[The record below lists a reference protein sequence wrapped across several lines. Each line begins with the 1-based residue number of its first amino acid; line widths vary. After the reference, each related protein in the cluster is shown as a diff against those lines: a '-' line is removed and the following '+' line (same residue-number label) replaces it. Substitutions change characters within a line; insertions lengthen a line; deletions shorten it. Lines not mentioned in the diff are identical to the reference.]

1 MFWEGADGFPCLLRS
16 VMLTFCGWLL
26 QIFDVL
32 FGGLFWRVL
41 GKEAGEALEY
51 RGCAAVFGPSGGI
64 GTGVVALELC
74 GDAGAELQ
82 RLSCA
87 VMLYHAANARAVGCG
102 CAGGNALADDT
113 RRRGEFWIEG
123 DYLWTRARGCAQR

>member
-1 MFWEGADGFPCLLRS
+1 M
-16 VMLTFCGWLL
+16 
-26 QIFDVL
+26 
-32 FGGLFWRVL
+32 
-41 GKEAGEALEY
+41 GEALEY
-51 RGCAAVFGPSGGI
+51 RGYVAAFELRRGM
-64 GTGVVALELC
+64 GTGVVALELR
-74 GDAGAELQ
+74 GDAGTEPQ

-113 RRRGEFWIEG
+113 RRRGEFRIEG